1 MALHSGGHAADER
14 PDDPQTPDGIMVT
27 VSVNGRVAEPSQDR
41 PTRFALMMRRQRAN
55 AARKQGG
62 RQQLPAILP
71 GDCPTCAGL
80 GVYGSERERCQRCGG
95 SGEV

>member
-1 MALHSGGHAADER
+1 VS
-14 PDDPQTPDGIMVT
+14 DPTFQTPGGITVT
-27 VSVNGRVAEPSQDR
+27 VSVNGHVSEPSQDR

-71 GDCPTCAGL
+71 GDCPTCAGF
-80 GVYGSERERCQRCGG
+80 GVIRLRA
-95 SGEV
+95 

>member
-1 MALHSGGHAADER
+1 VS
-14 PDDPQTPDGIMVT
+14 DPTLQTPGGITVT
-27 VSVNGRVAEPSQDR
+27 VSVNGHVSEPSTDR

-71 GDCPTCAGL
+71 GDCPTCAGF

-95 SGEV
+95 SGEAC